1 MIYNLPRKR
10 KEKEPSLCWYFNDTL
25 TLPSMLNMSVSFEAG
40 NKLYGRIYCM
50 TGRLIFAPGGGGAT
64 TTAYNNGWTSNA
76 YRFVRFIKQPSS
88 KLMDKLLKNNAVNGN
103 TMTQITCV
111 EPKNDGAWDKVGI
124 LEWHF
129 YTQLGHD
136 IFNPGDVITL
146 QTSKY
151 VQIRIFLNDE
161 LQFTSTEPRS
171 FWEYTV
177 TDKDATIEASFADDG
192 YVVVRINES

>member
-1 MIYNLPRKR
+1 MIYNLPKKR

-25 TLPSMLNMSVSFEAG
+25 TLPSMLNTSVSFEA
-40 NKLYGRIYCM
+40 
-50 TGRLIFAPGGGGAT
+50 A
-64 TTAYNNGWTSNA
+64 NNRYENIRCLRNALEFKTSSGEYRTVYKKGWNSNA
-76 YRFVRFIKQPSS
+76 YRFVRFIKQPGSN
-88 KLMDKLLKNNAVNGN
+88 LMNKLLKNNAVNGN

-124 LEWHF
+124 LERHF
-129 YTQLGHD
+129 YTQLGPD

-146 QTSKY
+146 QTSNY

-171 FWEYTV
+171 IWEYTV

>member
-1 MIYNLPRKR
+1 MIYNLPKKR
-10 KEKEPSLCWYFNDTL
+10 KEKSSLCWYFNDTL
-25 TLPSMLNMSVSFEAG
+25 TLPSTLDMSVSFEAA
-40 NKLYGRIYCM
+40 NNRYERIRCFMKTLEFETSSGEY
-50 TGRLIFAPGGGGAT
+50 AT
-64 TTAYNNGWTSNA
+64 VYKKGWTSNA
-76 YRFVRFIKQPSS
+76 YRFVRFIKQPGSN
-88 KLMDKLLKNNAVNGN
+88 LMNKLLKNNAVNGN

-129 YTQLGHD
+129 YTQLGPD

-146 QTSKY
+146 QTSNY

-171 FWEYTV
+171 IWEYTV

>member
-1 MIYNLPRKR
+1 MIYNLPKKR

-25 TLPSMLNMSVSFEAG
+25 TLPSTLDMSVSFEAA
-40 NKLYGRIYCM
+40 NNRYERIRCFMKALEFETSSGEY
-50 TGRLIFAPGGGGAT
+50 AT
-64 TTAYNNGWTSNA
+64 VYKKGWTSNA
-76 YRFVRFIKQPSS
+76 YRFVRFIKQPGSN
-88 KLMDKLLKNNAVNGN
+88 LMNKLLKNNAVNGN

-129 YTQLGHD
+129 YTQLGPD

-146 QTSKY
+146 QTSNY

-171 FWEYTV
+171 IWEYTV